1 MVHQDAQESPQES
14 PQESWIATCGARF
27 LGHKFFEAKVFELQ
41 RWELAADILACGLA
55 VSLPWSTSATSV
67 LLALWLI
74 ALVPTLNGPGL
85 RSVVATP
92 AGGLPILFWLLAVIG
107 VLWATGVP
115 MAERWGGVSSVFK
128 LLVIPLLM
136 FQFQRSGRASW
147 IMIGFL
153 ASCGVLLMFSWVTML
168 FPGLQ
173 LTRRE
178 GFGVPVKDYIAQT
191 GEFIVCIFLV
201 AELAVSFWQQRRGL
215 AVALAL
221 SALLFLANLLMIST
235 SRTGLVVIPALLLL
249 FLWRHVDG
257 RRLAGALLATAV
269 LGIAASLLSPNVRT
283 NVTDLLDEVRSFSP
297 EGDNRTR
304 AGERLEYWRK
314 SIGFIVDAPIL
325 GHGTGSIP
333 DQFRRGA
340 VGQSGMAGLASKNPH
355 NQIFGVA
362 IQLGLLGTA
371 VLFAMWLAHLA
382 LFRGEGLVAWAGLVV
397 VAENIVSS
405 LFNSHLF
412 DFTQGWGY
420 VIAVG
425 TAGGVVLRE
434 LSRRD
439 VGTTTGATP

>member
-1 MVHQDAQESPQES
+1 M
-14 PQESWIATCGARF
+14 
-27 LGHKFFEAKVFELQ
+27 
-41 RWELAADILACGLA
+41 
-55 VSLPWSTSATSV
+55 
-67 LLALWLI
+67 
-74 ALVPTLNGPGL
+74 
-85 RSVVATP
+85 
-92 AGGLPILFWLLAVIG
+92 FWLLALIG
-107 VLWATGVP
+107 VVWAVDVP

-136 FQFQRSGRASW
+136 FQFQRSSRASW
-147 IMIGFL
+147 ILIGFL
-153 ASCGVLLMFSWVTML
+153 ASCGVLLMLSWAVMA
-168 FPGLQ
+168 FPDLQ

-178 GFGVPVKDYIAQT
+178 GFGIPVKDYIAQT
-191 GEFIVCIFLV
+191 GEFVVCIFLL
-201 AELAVSFWQQRRGL
+201 AEMAVRFWQQRRGF
-215 AVALAL
+215 AVALMAA
-221 SALLFLANLLMIST
+221 ALLFLANLLVIST
-235 SRTGLVVIPALLLL
+235 SRTGLVVVPVLLLL

-257 RRLAGALLATAV
+257 RRLAAALLATAV
-269 LGIAASLLSPNVRT
+269 LGIAACLLSPNIRT
-283 NVTDLLDEVRSFSP
+283 NVTDLLEEVRSFSP
-297 EGDNRTR
+297 EADNRTR

-314 SIGFIVDAPIL
+314 SIGFVVNAPVL

-340 VGQSGMAGLASKNPH
+340 IGQSGLAGLASKNPH

-382 LFRGEGLVAWAGLVV
+382 LFRGEGLVAWAGMVV

-425 TAGGVVLRE
+425 TAGGVVLQR
-434 LSRRD
+434 LSRASAGQAA
-439 VGTTTGATP
+439 VTTP